1 MWEQLLQCAAPDNV
15 AFCIP
20 WPSALGGPTL
30 AIFWYGILAAV
41 GIFVGTMYAAKHV
54 EWEGQNPDI
63 MWDAFLWVLIPAII
77 GARVWYVLQA
87 VIGGSDVYSLS
98 RPLEI
103 LNTRGGGMN
112 IFGGALFGA
121 AAIIIYAR
129 SKKLDGW
136 LLADAGMMGLLIGQG
151 IGRIGNYINVE
162 LYGPPTGSTWFGMF
176 VPEDRRLGMYPVSEF
191 SLETRFHPTMFYE
204 AFWLFL
210 VFGVLYFIFRRYQD
224 RIVHGILAGA
234 YLMATGFGRF
244 FIEFFRPDQP
254 KFPNSAISYSQIASL
269 LFLVVGL
276 MAFLDR
282 LGYFKI
288 PWIARPQN
296 AKQRLQAYQAI
307 LTERRKRER
316 SIQRDK
322 ERERRRK
329 QRELVATA
337 KGDAGENSAGE
348 GASEPEGV
356 ERPVA
361 EKRRTPRKSATRA
374 KPEIVEEPV
383 EAATGETDSPDEPV
397 SEEA

>member
-1 MWEQLLQCAAPDNV
+1 MWEQLLECAASDQV

-20 WPSALGGPTL
+20 WFGGQPL

-41 GIFVGTMYAAKHV
+41 GIFAGAMYASKHV

-63 MWDAFLWVLIPAII
+63 IWDAFLWVLIPAIV
-77 GARVWYVLQA
+77 GARLWYVLQA
-87 VIGGSDVYSLS
+87 VIGGSTAYSFA

-121 AAIIIYAR
+121 LALIIYAR

-136 LLADAGMMGLLIGQG
+136 LLADAGMLGLLIGQG
-151 IGRIGNYINVE
+151 IGRIGNFINAE
-162 LYGPPTGSTWFGMF
+162 LYGPPTGSSWFGML
-176 VPEDRRLGMYPVSEF
+176 VPEDRRLSLYPVSAYP
-191 SLETRFHPTMFYE
+191 LDTRFHPTMFYE

-224 RIVHGILAGA
+224 RIVHGVMAGA
-234 YLMATGFGRF
+234 YLMAVGFGRF

-254 KFPNSAISYSQIASL
+254 KFPNSIISYSQIASL
-269 LFLVVGL
+269 LFLAIGV

-282 LGYFKI
+282 LGHFKI

-296 AKQRLQAYQAI
+296 ARQRQQAYQTI
-307 LTERRKRER
+307 LTDRRKRER

-329 QRELVATA
+329 QRELVAQVKA
-337 KGDAGENSAGE
+337 EAGDSLAEAEAGEAESIDQ
-348 GASEPEGV
+348 
-356 ERPVA
+356 PV
-361 EKRRTPRKSATRA
+361 T
-374 KPEIVEEPV
+374 EE
-383 EAATGETDSPDEPV
+383 S
-397 SEEA
+397 